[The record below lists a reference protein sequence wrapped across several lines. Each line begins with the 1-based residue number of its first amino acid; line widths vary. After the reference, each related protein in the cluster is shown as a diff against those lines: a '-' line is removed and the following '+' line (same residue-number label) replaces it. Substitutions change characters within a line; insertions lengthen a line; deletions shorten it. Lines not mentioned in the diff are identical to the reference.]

1 MFNYYKNQI
10 EKVGKIKQ
18 IKFIGDE
25 NNSNFL
31 SLNNE
36 SLNIIIDELQKLQK
50 LSLYQKILYFNIEFD
65 THCNDLY
72 LYVTDETKDLINSY
86 EFKVNVTTFKS
97 AIDGRL
103 MFDVPFAY
111 EDYKR

>member
-1 MFNYYKNQI
+1 MFNYYKSQLEDI
-10 EKVGKIKQ
+10 GKIKQ
-18 IKFIGDE
+18 IKFIGSDKD
-25 NNSNFL
+25 SNFL

-36 SLNIIIDELQKLQK
+36 SLNIIIEHLETIKK
-50 LSLYQKILYFNIEFD
+50 LSLYQKVKYFNIEFD
-65 THCNDLY
+65 THCSDLY
-72 LYVTDETKDLINSY
+72 LYVTDETKDLINDY

-103 MFDVPFAY
+103 MYDIPFAY